1 METPAETKLLLR
13 RTAHSVLNAGLIEG
27 AAAAGALLWFAFVWR
42 IFLPFS
48 VALAIGV
55 YFGVLLVLQ
64 RPTRSQLLVQQ
75 MAVAEVPR
83 VLDEMAARVACIETR
98 AEFTPAPF
106 ACAHLQVIARTAR
119 SILARLQERPRHV
132 TGARFVF
139 ESLLDAAS
147 KASVRCEMFSGV
159 NGPAAQRGREVLEHR
174 AFPAITRGL
183 QQLLEKLVQDD
194 VRALNVDI
202 VVLEQMLD
210 LEGLSE
216 AEPVHEDQ
224 RGVA

>member
-1 METPAETKLLLR
+1 M
-13 RTAHSVLNAGLIEG
+13 
-27 AAAAGALLWFAFVWR
+27 
-42 IFLPFS
+42 
-48 VALAIGV
+48 
-55 YFGVLLVLQ
+55 
-64 RPTRSQLLVQQ
+64 
-75 MAVAEVPR
+75 
-83 VLDEMAARVACIETR
+83 
-98 AEFTPAPF
+98 
-106 ACAHLQVIARTAR
+106 
-119 SILARLQERPRHV
+119 
-132 TGARFVF
+132 
-139 ESLLDAAS
+139 
-147 KASVRCEMFSGV
+147 
-159 NGPAAQRGREVLEHR
+159 EHR